1 MVDFKGITGAASL
14 LLGAIAVATVAAT
27 ASADVDSLDRADLWA
42 DTAEDIDEAP
52 GYEDPKDAKR
62 EWVLN
67 LGLAGGVA
75 PEYEGSN
82 DYDFGYGPNF
92 SIFWR
97 DILFYKGKS
106 LGANLIRGKHFKAGP
121 ILSWTSGRDEDDD
134 DKLEGLGDID
144 STIEAG
150 GFILYRN
157 KPLRFRL
164 EARQDMNS
172 GHNGALVELSGGT
185 TLPFKK
191 PFVFV
196 ALGTTWASDDYMES
210 FFGVNRKQ
218 SERSGLRT
226 YNADAGIKDVS
237 ISLISGH
244 NFTNRWRIGGKIEYK
259 RLVGDAADNPIIDDK
274 DQFLAGISFSY
285 HMGSKALPED
295 LVY

>member
-1 MVDFKGITGAASL
+1 MVDSKGITGVASL
-14 LLGAIAVATVAAT
+14 LLCAIAVATAAIP
-27 ASADVDSLDRADLWA
+27 ASAEMDSLERADLWA
-42 DTAEDIDEAP
+42 DTGEDIDEAP
-52 GYEDPKDAKR
+52 GYEDPKDTKR
-62 EWVLN
+62 EWVLS
-67 LGLAGGVA
+67 LGLAGGVS

-82 DYDFGYGPNF
+82 VYDFGFGPNF
-92 SIFWR
+92 SIVWR
-97 DILFYKGKS
+97 DTIFYRGKT

-134 DKLEGLGDID
+134 DKLDGLGDVD
-144 STIEAG
+144 SSTEAG
-150 GFILYRN
+150 GFILYRK

-164 EARQDMNS
+164 EARQDIGS
-172 GHNGALVELSGGT
+172 GHEGALVELSGGT

-196 ALGTTWASDDYMES
+196 ALGTTWASDDYMKS

-244 NFTNRWRIGGKIEYK
+244 SFTKRWRIGGKIEYK
-259 RLVGDAADNPIIDDK
+259 RLIGDAADNPIIDDK

-285 HMGSKALPED
+285 HMGSKALPEE